1 MLDKQ
6 STVHSLHAV
15 LLPHDYSFSQNIEGG
30 DAGDVIAA
38 FTGAPYE
45 VLPLSAQLKK
55 KQPDPE
61 PVWRQM
67 LSAERSG
74 FMLTASVPDHPTVD
88 LLRVR

>member
-1 MLDKQ
+1 M
-6 STVHSLHAV
+6 HAV